1 MNIDEKIK
9 RELESNITDMDNM
22 LNDQI
27 RLTVSIFKGHSS
39 KLMLLVGVVI
49 LVISALMI
57 WTGIE
62 FFLSHNVN
70 DQLFW
75 GVCLLMT
82 LICQVAMKQ
91 WWWMSTNQNALLR
104 EVKRLEIALA
114 TLAAKIH

>member
-9 RELESNITDMDNM
+9 RELESNVTEIDNM
-22 LNDQI
+22 LNDQV

-39 KLMLLVGVVI
+39 KWMLLVGIII

-62 FFLSHNVN
+62 FFLSRNVN
-70 DQLFW
+70 DQIFW
-75 GVCLLMT
+75 GVCLLIT